1 MTGCWGWCGRTCVC
15 CLSEDEK
22 RTIAVDKE
30 IQRIL
35 KQQKMKERR
44 EIKILLLGQCTQPLS
59 LFDTGDIQERQ
70 EELLLAK
77 NNQKKLPGLFGCL
90 LEGEPDM

>member
-1 MTGCWGWCGRTCVC
+1 MAGCWGWCRRACVC

-22 RTIAVDKE
+22 RTVAVDKE

-44 EIKILLLGQCTQPLS
+44 EIKILLLGQS
-59 LFDTGDIQERQ
+59 LFH
-70 EELLLAK
+70 
-77 NNQKKLPGLFGCL
+77 PGGRGGWGGAGGTTC
-90 LEGEPDM
+90 

>member
-1 MTGCWGWCGRTCVC
+1 MAGCWRWCRRTCVC

-35 KQQKMKERR
+35 KQQKKKERR
-44 EIKILLLGQCTQPLS
+44 EIKILLLGQCARPL
-59 LFDTGDIQERQ
+59 FTAGV
-70 EELLLAK
+70 
-77 NNQKKLPGLFGCL
+77 QKRRNRK
-90 LEGEPDM
+90 